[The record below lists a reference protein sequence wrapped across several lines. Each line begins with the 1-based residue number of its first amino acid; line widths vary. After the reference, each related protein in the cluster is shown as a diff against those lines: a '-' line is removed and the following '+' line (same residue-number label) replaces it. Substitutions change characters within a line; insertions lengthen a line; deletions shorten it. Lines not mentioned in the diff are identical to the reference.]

1 MWDDIQAAIP
11 LGFLLS
17 FMIGPVFFVLLE
29 TSAIKGF
36 RAALVFDLGVIIAD
50 ALFLTIAYFS
60 SFQLLENLSN
70 QPGLYVFGGVI
81 LLVYG
86 ITTFFKRATK
96 KSDTNIKAN
105 KNDYLSLMIKGFL
118 LNFINIGVLVFW
130 LGIIIVVGPSLDN
143 EPRRIV
149 VFFSAMIG
157 AYFVTDIFKIL
168 LAKQLKRKLTP
179 KRIFLIKK
187 GLGIILI
194 ICGLVL
200 IVKGFLP
207 KDRFNIED
215 GIERIDLGYS
225 DAVPDESKRILIL
238 GGLSYKLGK
247 NPNY

>member
-1 MWDDIQAAIP
+1 MIEDVQAAIP

-29 TSAIKGF
+29 TSATRGF
-36 RAALVFDLGVIIAD
+36 RAALAFDFGVIVAD
-50 ALFLTIAYFS
+50 ALFLFIAYFS

-86 ITTFFKRATK
+86 ITTFFKNPPKKKKADVK
-96 KSDTNIKAN
+96 ASKSD
-105 KNDYLSLMIKGFL
+105 YFSLAVKGFL

-143 EPRRIV
+143 DPERIL
-149 VFFSAMIG
+149 VFFSTMVG
-157 AYFVTDIFKIL
+157 AYFMMDIIKIL
-168 LAKQLKRKLTP
+168 LAKQLKRKLTQ
-179 KRIFLIKK
+179 KRIHYVKK

-194 ICGLVL
+194 IFGIVL

-207 KDRFNIED
+207 KDKFNIE
-215 GIERIDLGYS
+215 ERIENIELG
-225 DAVPDESKRILIL
+225 VIH
-238 GGLSYKLGK
+238 
-247 NPNY
+247 